1 MPLMGS
7 VYVGTSGLQTSQNA
21 LNTTAHNL
29 SNLDTTGF
37 VRQQVL
43 LGDRLYNT
51 LQKGSVNVSAQ
62 QVGLGVTYEKV
73 RQVRDYFLDQSYRKE
88 NGRASFYSSQYEA
101 MNEVEDLL
109 NELNDDASFN
119 HAMTNFWSTLQELA
133 KTPDDTTVQRMLI
146 QNAQSFLTNATQVY
160 EGLVSYQ
167 NELNTH
173 IKEKVD
179 RINELGEQIMYYN
192 DEIRKVEVG
201 GIESANDFRDARNQ
215 ALDEL
220 SGLVNI
226 EYSEDVY
233 HTVSVRMEGMEF
245 LNAESINTMEL
256 YTDAKT
262 GFYTPYWKLNAVNR
276 TDENGDPYLDLSRAY
291 VYNTEKLISSENDTD
306 IGQLRAMLY
315 IRGDR
320 IANYTD
326 IPVKPEVPEN
336 NLVEDPS
343 DGVQKYKFEDKYY
356 ATYAEAVDA
365 YQKAYDAYTTKVDYY
380 NHTISQSVCM
390 NVQAEFD
397 QLIHNVV
404 TAVNEVLKNAYDKAA
419 KDGKVYMADDDG
431 SPLEIFMRKEC
442 TDYTYDD
449 VTGKWVQTKEDTP
462 EDAKREKRDL
472 QTETLYS
479 ITNLIINPH
488 LLREAGKMKFRLD
501 DKTVDYET
509 AKALI
514 DAFDADIYAL
524 NPNVTT
530 RCSLNTYYTNL
541 VSQVANSGSVYK
553 NITDAQTITM
563 SSIDAAREQI
573 LGVSSD
579 EELSNMIKFQNAF
592 NAASRYINVI
602 DTLLDNIINNLG

>member
-7 VYVGTSGLQTSQNA
+7 VYVGTSGLQTSQNS

-29 SNLDTTGF
+29 SNLGTTGF

-51 LQKGSVNVSAQ
+51 LKKGSVNVSSQ

-88 NGRASFYSSQYEA
+88 NGRASFYSTQYEA

-146 QNAQSFLTNATQVY
+146 QNAQSFLTNAQQAY
-160 EGLVSYQ
+160 QGLIDYQ

-179 RINELGEQIMYYN
+179 RINELGKTIMNLN

-201 GIESANDFRDARNQ
+201 GIESANDYRDARNQ

-233 HTVSVRMEGMEF
+233 HTVSVRVEGMEF
-245 LNAESINTMEL
+245 INADIMNTMEVN
-256 YTDAKT
+256 TDAKT
-262 GFYTPYWKLNAVNR
+262 GFYTPYWKLNAVKR
-276 TDENGDPYLDLSRAY
+276 LDENGDEYLDLSRAF
-291 VYNTEKLISSENDTD
+291 VYNTEKIVSSENDTD
-306 IGQLRAMLY
+306 IGQLRSMLY
-315 IRGDR
+315 IRGDKV
-320 IANYTD
+320 ADYTD
-326 IPVKPEVPEN
+326 IPVKPEPPDADN
-336 NLVEDPS
+336 YPLGTADP
-343 DGVQKYKFEDKYY
+343 GY
-356 ATYAEAVDA
+356 ATAVNA
-365 YQKAYDAYTTKVDYY
+365 YQKEFEKYTQKVDYY
-380 NHTISQSVCM
+380 NHTVAQSVCM

-404 TAVNEVLKNAYDKAA
+404 TAVNAVLKDAYDKAA
-419 KDGKVYMADDDG
+419 QEGKVYMADDDG

-442 TDYTYDD
+442 TDYTWNSTTNKWDYTEENIEDD
-449 VTGKWVQTKEDTP
+449 YH
-462 EDAKREKRDL
+462 
-472 QTETLYS
+472 TETLYS
-479 ITNLIINPH
+479 IQNLIINPH
-488 LLREAGKMKFRLD
+488 LLREAGKMKFKLD

-553 NITDAQTITM
+553 NITEAQTITM

>member
-7 VYVGTSGLQTSQNA
+7 VYVGTSGLQTSQNS

-29 SNLDTTGF
+29 SNLGTTGF

-51 LQKGSVNVSAQ
+51 LKKGSVNVSSQ

-88 NGRASFYSSQYEA
+88 NGRASFYSTQYEA

-146 QNAQSFLTNATQVY
+146 QNAQSFLTNAQQVY
-160 EGLVSYQ
+160 QGLIDYQ

-179 RINELGEQIMYYN
+179 RINELGKTIMNLN

-201 GIESANDFRDARNQ
+201 GIESANDYRDARNQ

-233 HTVSVRMEGMEF
+233 HTVSVRVEGMEF
-245 LNAESINTMEL
+245 INADIMNTMEV

-262 GFYTPYWKLNAVNR
+262 GFYTPYWKLNAVKR
-276 TDENGDPYLDLSRAY
+276 LDEKGDEYLDLSRAF
-291 VYNTEKLISSENDTD
+291 VYNTEKIVSSENDTD
-306 IGQLRAMLY
+306 IGQLRSMLY
-315 IRGDR
+315 IRGDKV
-320 IANYTD
+320 ADYTD
-326 IPVKPEVPEN
+326 IPVKPEPPDADDYP
-336 NLVEDPS
+336 LGTADP
-343 DGVQKYKFEDKYY
+343 DY
-356 ATYAEAVDA
+356 ATAVNA
-365 YQKAYDAYTTKVDYY
+365 YQKEFEKYTQKVDYY
-380 NHTISQSVCM
+380 NHTVAQSVCM

-404 TAVNEVLKNAYDKAA
+404 TAVNAVLKDAYDNAA
-419 KDGKVYMADDDG
+419 QEGKVYMADDDG

-442 TDYTYDD
+442 TDYTWNSTTNKWDYTEENIEDD
-449 VTGKWVQTKEDTP
+449 YH
-462 EDAKREKRDL
+462 
-472 QTETLYS
+472 TETLYS
-479 ITNLIINPH
+479 IQNLIINPH

-553 NITDAQTITM
+553 NITEAQTITM

>member
-7 VYVGTSGLQTSQNA
+7 LYIGSSGLQTSQNS

-51 LQKGSVNVSAQ
+51 IKKGSVSVSSQ
-62 QVGLGVTYEKV
+62 QTGLGVTYEKV

-88 NGRASFYSSQYEA
+88 NGRASFYSSNYEA
-101 MNEVEDLL
+101 MTEVEDLL

-119 HAMTNFWSTLQELA
+119 HAMTNFWATLQELA

-146 QNAQSFLTNATQVY
+146 QNAQSFITNASQVY
-160 EGLVSYQ
+160 QGLIDYQ
-167 NELNTH
+167 EELNIH

-179 RINELGEQIMYYN
+179 RINELGKQIMRLN

-215 ALDEL
+215 CLDEL
-220 SGLVNI
+220 SGLVHI
-226 EYSEDVY
+226 EYDEDIY
-233 HTVSVRMEGMEF
+233 HSVRVRIEGNDF
-245 LNAESINTMEL
+245 VTADNINTIEL
-256 YTDAKT
+256 ETDAKT
-262 GFYTPYWKLNAVNR
+262 GFYTPYWKMNAIWR
-276 TDENGDPYLDLSRAY
+276 TNDEGVEYLDTSRAILY
-291 VYNTEKLISSENDTD
+291 DTSRIVSAESNTD

-315 IRGDR
+315 IRGDKV
-320 IANYTD
+320 ADYTD
-326 IPVKPEVPEN
+326 IPVKPEVPER
-336 NLVEDPS
+336 LPTDT
-343 DGVQKYKFEDKYY
+343 D
-356 ATYAEAVDA
+356 ATYAAKVAD
-365 YQKAYDAYTTKVDYY
+365 YQKAYDKYEEKVDYY
-380 NHTISQSVCM
+380 NHTVAQSVCM

-404 TAVNEVLKNAYDKAA
+404 TAVNGVLKDAYDKHYAA
-419 KDGKVYMADDDG
+419 SGGTYMADDDG
-431 SPLEIFMRKEC
+431 SPLQIFQKKESAGYIKNE
-442 TDYTYDD
+442 TTGEWEWQEEDIEDDYH
-449 VTGKWVQTKEDTP
+449 
-462 EDAKREKRDL
+462 
-472 QTETLYS
+472 TETLYS
-479 ITNLIINPH
+479 IPNIIINPR
-488 LLREAGKMKFRLD
+488 LLREAGKMKFVLP
-501 DKTVDYET
+501 DKTVDYTT
-509 AKALI
+509 AKSLI

-553 NITDAQTITM
+553 NITEAQTITM
-563 SSIDAAREQI
+563 TSIQAAREQI
-573 LGVSSD
+573 IGVSSD

-592 NAASRYINVI
+592 NAASRYINVVDELLEHI
-602 DTLLDNIINNLG
+602 ISTLGT

>member
-29 SNLDTTGF
+29 SNMDTTGF

-146 QNAQSFLTNATQVY
+146 QNAQSFLTNASQVY
-160 EGLVSYQ
+160 QGLISYQ

-173 IKEKVD
+173 IGEKVD
-179 RINELGEQIMYYN
+179 RINELGRLIMHYN

-201 GIESANDFRDARNQ
+201 GVESANDFRDARNQ

-233 HTVSVRMEGMEF
+233 HTVSVRVEGMEF
-245 LNAESINTMEL
+245 INAESINTIEL

-262 GFYTPYWKLNAVNR
+262 GFYTPYWKMNAVWRIN
-276 TDENGDPYLDLSRAY
+276 DEGVEELDLSRAF
-291 VYNTEKLISSENDTD
+291 VYNTEKLVSAENDTD

-315 IRGDR
+315 IRGDK
-320 IANYTD
+320 IADYTD

-336 NLVEDPS
+336 KMERDPS
-343 DGVQKYKFEDKYY
+343 TGTDRYRFGDEYFDSY
-356 ATYAEAVDA
+356 ADAVDA
-365 YQKAYDAYTTKVDYY
+365 YQKAYDKYTKKVDYY
-380 NHTISQSVCM
+380 NHTVAQSVCM

-404 TAVNEVLKNAYDKAA
+404 TAVNGVLKDAYDKAA
-419 KDGKVYMADDDG
+419 AEGKVYMADDDG

-442 TDYTYDD
+442 TDYTWNSTTNTWDYTEENIEDD
-449 VTGKWVQTKEDTP
+449 YH
-462 EDAKREKRDL
+462 
-472 QTETLYS
+472 TETLYS
-479 ITNLIINPH
+479 ISNLIINPH

-541 VSQVANSGSVYK
+541 VSQVANSGSVYR
-553 NITDAQTITM
+553 NITEAQTITM
-563 SSIDAAREQI
+563 TSIDAAREQI

>member
-7 VYVGTSGLQTSQNA
+7 VYVGTSGLQTSQNS

-29 SNLDTTGF
+29 SNLGTTGF

-51 LQKGSVNVSAQ
+51 LKKGSVNVSSQ

-88 NGRASFYSSQYEA
+88 NGRASFYSTQYEA

-146 QNAQSFLTNATQVY
+146 QNAQSFLTNAQQVY
-160 EGLVSYQ
+160 QGLIDYQ

-179 RINELGEQIMYYN
+179 RINELGKTIMNLN

-201 GIESANDFRDARNQ
+201 GIESANDYRDARNQ

-233 HTVSVRMEGMEF
+233 HTVSVRVEGMEF
-245 LNAESINTMEL
+245 INADIMNTMEV

-262 GFYTPYWKLNAVNR
+262 GFYTPYWKLNAVKR
-276 TDENGDPYLDLSRAY
+276 LDENGDEYLDLSRAF
-291 VYNTEKLISSENDTD
+291 VYNTEKIVSSENDTD
-306 IGQLRAMLY
+306 IGQLRSMLY
-315 IRGDR
+315 IRGDKV
-320 IANYTD
+320 ADYTD
-326 IPVKPEVPEN
+326 IPVKPEPPDADDYP
-336 NLVEDPS
+336 LGTADP
-343 DGVQKYKFEDKYY
+343 DY
-356 ATYAEAVDA
+356 ATAVNA
-365 YQKAYDAYTTKVDYY
+365 YQKEFEKYTQKVDYY
-380 NHTISQSVCM
+380 NHTVAQSVCM

-404 TAVNEVLKNAYDKAA
+404 TAVNAVLKDAHDKAA
-419 KDGKVYMADDDG
+419 QEGKVYMADDDG

-442 TDYTYDD
+442 TDYTWNSTTNKWDYTEENIEDD
-449 VTGKWVQTKEDTP
+449 YH
-462 EDAKREKRDL
+462 
-472 QTETLYS
+472 TETLYS
-479 ITNLIINPH
+479 IQNLIINPH

-553 NITDAQTITM
+553 NITEAQTITM